1 MLTDNGLEYD
11 TKTTDVETIP
21 CGKSV
26 TTCYLLSGK
35 VVRQDVEIQVDKGV
49 LLGAEQGE
57 L

>member
-1 MLTDNGLEYD
+1 MTDNGLEYD